1 MTAVPLE
8 SSNTRLLEFGGDL
21 GDGLS
26 VAVITV
32 QDETKSGV
40 VCGFIH
46 AVPPDPSL
54 ANEELAELL
63 LSTRTCCFFFFLVQF

>member
-1 MTAVPLE
+1 MV
-8 SSNTRLLEFGGDL
+8 
-21 GDGLS
+21 S
-26 VAVITV
+26 VFAVITV

-63 LSTRTCCFFFFLVQF
+63 LSTRTRCFFFFLVQF